1 MLESSRELLLF
12 ASWPVSLPVAAP
24 GLSLAVVGAV
34 LLGSADMVRLAE
46 VMGVAAV
53 LSTKASESVVSTA
66 MAIPAPEPGPGESAL
81 DEMFV
86 LTLEV
91 IETLPVAVMS
101 PVPDSWLLALAS
113 TWATVTE

>member
-1 MLESSRELLLF
+1 ML
-12 ASWPVSLPVAAP
+12 V
-24 GLSLAVVGAV
+24 
-34 LLGSADMVRLAE
+34 SADMVRLAE

-66 MAIPAPEPGPGESAL
+66 MAIPAPEPVPVESAL

-91 IETLPVAVMS
+91 IETLPVAVMA
-101 PVPDSWLLALAS
+101 PVPESWLLALAS
-113 TWATVTE
+113 TWATVTEESLALASFQFVVSDAGLFVLVTSMSAA